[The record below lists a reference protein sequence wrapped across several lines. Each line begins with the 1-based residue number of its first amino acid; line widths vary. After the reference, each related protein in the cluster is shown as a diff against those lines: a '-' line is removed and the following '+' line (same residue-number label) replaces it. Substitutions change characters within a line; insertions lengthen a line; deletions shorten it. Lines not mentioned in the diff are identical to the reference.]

1 MENRI
6 FGLLA
11 LLSLLAFIKRVKDA
25 WFTKTTETKF
35 EDTRPPS
42 FELPEHTDPLLRNAE
57 QHKDYVWEELIRL
70 HKRRNWRFGIYENQ
84 QYLESTFHISE
95 NTDALYHYLV
105 LDQHLHFDVNVLDS
119 FPTERTSDLFILA
132 AHFNNLLTFGK
143 VIVDVNHNIVYFKF
157 QNELSFYSVFPQ
169 KIELDLS
176 RHFHISKDV
185 YWAFQKYVSEGDEPV
200 MIISELMEMQKM
212 RDNSEKN

>member
-1 MENRI
+1 MENSI

-25 WFTKTTETKF
+25 WFSKPTESKF
-35 EDTRPPS
+35 EETRPPS

-57 QHKDYVWEELIRL
+57 QHKAFVWEGLIQLFYCWRL
-70 HKRRNWRFGIYENQ
+70 GVFEKQHYAET
-84 QYLESTFHISE
+84 TFQISE

-105 LDQHLHFDVNVLDS
+105 LDQHLHFDVKILDS
-119 FPTERTSDLFILA
+119 FPTELTTDLFILA

-143 VIVDVNHNIVYFKF
+143 VIVDVNHNIVYFKY

-169 KIELDLS
+169 KIEVDLS
-176 RHFHISKDV
+176 RHYQISKDV
-185 YWAFQKYVSEGDEPV
+185 YWAFQKYVIEREEPV
-200 MIISELMEMQKM
+200 MIISELMEIQRM
-212 RDNSEKN
+212 RQEEVGEN